1 MPLPPPPRQK
11 RIERPGTDQR
21 CWNPQHLESFFL
33 KRGAAAPLRTPGT
46 FTLTHAAPSLESSL
60 FHLSSALRVSGRPP
74 MTTPSAD
81 LLTIHTVRGT
91 KVVLD
96 GDLARLYGAP
106 TFRLNEALV
115 A

>member
-1 MPLPPPPRQK
+1 
-11 RIERPGTDQR
+11 
-21 CWNPQHLESFFL
+21 
-33 KRGAAAPLRTPGT
+33 
-46 FTLTHAAPSLESSL
+46 
-60 FHLSSALRVSGRPP
+60 